1 MAVIPIKTSDV
12 VEEWLLMP
20 AEGVQKS
27 ARALAWATFEGSLR
41 ARRGIPAPRDVTV
54 STVSGCF
61 DQLQQHGQA
70 CKTIHHRL
78 MLLGVITQTLL
89 KGAYLPAS
97 ISIFGT

>member
-12 VEEWLLMP
+12 MEAWLFDASGRRP
-20 AEGVQKS
+20 KT
-27 ARALAWATFEGSLR
+27 ARASAVATFEGSLR
-41 ARRGIPAPRDVTV
+41 AWRGIPAPRDVTV

-61 DQLQQHGQA
+61 DQLQQHGKA

-78 MLLGVITQTLL
+78 MLIGVITQTLL
-89 KGAYLPAS
+89 KGASLPAS